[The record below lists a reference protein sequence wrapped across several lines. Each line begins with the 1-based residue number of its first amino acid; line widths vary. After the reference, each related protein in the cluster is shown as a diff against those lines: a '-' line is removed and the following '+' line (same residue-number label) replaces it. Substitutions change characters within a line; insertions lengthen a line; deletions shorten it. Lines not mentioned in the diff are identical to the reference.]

1 LYKKYIYTLYIK
13 AIFGNNMKK
22 VYFGGNMLKNIIKT
36 LSIIFLV
43 ALVIISFSG
52 CSKQKT
58 DEEQLRDKNISEID
72 YLDNYIM
79 LMLNSINDI
88 DLKQYDAKIEKTENL
103 NEILQE
109 SEETSSE
116 DTGNNVVQYS
126 MVPNTILNANK
137 TINWENLKLEIEN
150 LNNTWPSIIVDLYK
164 ANVDNKKLTEFS
176 DLINTCIGNIKNEN
190 RTETLNSLAKLYEYI
205 PVFLEKI
212 ASDNKQIELAKTKV
226 EVIKAYVNIDFA
238 NWEELKTSL
247 DRAISNFE
255 PIVNNTSEAEKEYNI
270 RKAYVLLQEFKNAV
284 DTNDKD
290 LLFMKYKNLME
301 ELIIL

>member
-1 LYKKYIYTLYIK
+1 
-13 AIFGNNMKK
+13 MKK
-22 VYFGGNMLKNIIKT
+22 VYFGGNMLKNIKKT

-79 LMLNSINDI
+79 LMLNSINNI

-116 DTGNNVVQYS
+116 DTGNNVVQYR

-255 PIVNNTSEAEKEYNI
+255 PIVNNTNEAEKEYNI

>member
-1 LYKKYIYTLYIK
+1 
-13 AIFGNNMKK
+13 MKK
-22 VYFGGNMLKNIIKT
+22 VNFGGNMLKNIIKT
-36 LSIIFLV
+36 LSIIFLIV
-43 ALVIISFSG
+43 LVIISFSG
-52 CSKQKT
+52 CSKEKT

-79 LMLNSINDI
+79 LLINSINNI

-109 SEETSSE
+109 NEETSSE

-126 MVPNTILNANK
+126 MVPNMVLNADK
-137 TINWENLKLEIEN
+137 TINWENLKIEIEN
-150 LNNTWPSIIVDLYK
+150 LNNTWPSIIIDLYK
-164 ANVDNKKLTEFS
+164 ADVDNNKLTEFS

-190 RTETLNSLAKLYEYI
+190 RTETLNCLAKLYEYI

>member
-1 LYKKYIYTLYIK
+1 
-13 AIFGNNMKK
+13 MKK
-22 VYFGGNMLKNIIKT
+22 VNFGGNMLKNIIKT
-36 LSIIFLV
+36 LSIIFLIV
-43 ALVIISFSG
+43 LVIISFSG
-52 CSKQKT
+52 CSKEKT

-79 LMLNSINDI
+79 LLINSINNI

-109 SEETSSE
+109 NEETSSE

-126 MVPNTILNANK
+126 MVPNTVLNADK

-164 ANVDNKKLTEFS
+164 ANVDNNKLTEFS

-190 RTETLNSLAKLYEYI
+190 RIETLNSLAKLYEYI

-212 ASDNKQIELAKTKV
+212 VSDDQQVELAKTKV
-226 EVIKAYVNIDFA
+226 EVIKAYVNIDLE
-238 NWEELKTSL
+238 NWDGLKGNL
-247 DRAISNFE
+247 DSAISNFE
-255 PIVNNTSEAEKEYNI
+255 PIVNNTNEAEKEYNI

-284 DTNDKD
+284 DTKDKD

>member
-1 LYKKYIYTLYIK
+1 
-13 AIFGNNMKK
+13 MKK

-212 ASDNKQIELAKTKV
+212 ASDNQQIELAKTKV
-226 EVIKAYVNIDFA
+226 EVIKAYVNIDFT

-255 PIVNNTSEAEKEYNI
+255 PIVNNTNEAEKEYNI

>member
-1 LYKKYIYTLYIK
+1 
-13 AIFGNNMKK
+13 MKK
-22 VYFGGNMLKNIIKT
+22 VYFGGNMLKNIIRT

-43 ALVIISFSG
+43 ALVIFSFSG

-126 MVPNTILNANK
+126 MVPNTILNADK
-137 TINWENLKLEIEN
+137 TINWKNLKLEIEN

-212 ASDNKQIELAKTKV
+212 VTDDQQVALAKTKV
-226 EVIKAYVNIDFA
+226 EVIKAYVNIDFE
-238 NWEELKTSL
+238 NWDGFKSNL
-247 DRAISNFE
+247 DSAISNFE
-255 PIVNNTSEAEKEYNI
+255 PIVNNTNEAEKEYNI

-284 DTNDKD
+284 DTKDKD
-290 LLFMKYKNLME
+290 LLFIKYKNLME

>member
-1 LYKKYIYTLYIK
+1 
-13 AIFGNNMKK
+13 MKK

-109 SEETSSE
+109 NEEISSE
-116 DTGNNVVQYS
+116 DTKNNVVQYS
-126 MVPNTILNANK
+126 MVPNTVLNADK
-137 TINWENLKLEIEN
+137 TINWENLKLGIEN

-164 ANVDNKKLTEFS
+164 ANVDNNKLTEFS
-176 DLINTCIGNIKNEN
+176 NLINTCIGNIKNEN
-190 RTETLNSLAKLYEYI
+190 RTETLNNLAKLYEYI
-205 PVFLEKI
+205 PVFLENI
-212 ASDNKQIELAKTKV
+212 VSNEQQVELAKTKV
-226 EVIKAYVNIDFA
+226 EVIKAYVNIDFE
-238 NWEELKTSL
+238 NWDGLKGNL
-247 DRAISNFE
+247 DSATSNFE
-255 PIVNNTSEAEKEYNI
+255 PILNNTNESEKEYNI

-284 DTNDKD
+284 DTKDKD

>member
-1 LYKKYIYTLYIK
+1 
-13 AIFGNNMKK
+13 MKK
-22 VYFGGNMLKNIIKT
+22 VYFGGNMLKNIKKT

>member
-1 LYKKYIYTLYIK
+1 
-13 AIFGNNMKK
+13 MKK

-126 MVPNTILNANK
+126 MVPNTILNADK

-212 ASDNKQIELAKTKV
+212 ASDNQQIELAKTKV
-226 EVIKAYVNIDFA
+226 EVIKAYVNIDFT

-255 PIVNNTSEAEKEYNI
+255 PIVNNTNEAEKEYNI

>member
-1 LYKKYIYTLYIK
+1 
-13 AIFGNNMKK
+13 MKK
-22 VYFGGNMLKNIIKT
+22 VYFGGNMLKNIKKT

-79 LMLNSINDI
+79 LMLNSINNI

-116 DTGNNVVQYS
+116 DTGNNVVQYR

-190 RTETLNSLAKLYEYI
+190 RTETLNSLAELYEYI

-255 PIVNNTSEAEKEYNI
+255 PIVNNTNEAEKEYNI
-270 RKAYVLLQEFKNAV
+270 RKAYALLQEFKNAV

>member
-1 LYKKYIYTLYIK
+1 
-13 AIFGNNMKK
+13 MKK

-43 ALVIISFSG
+43 ALVIFSFSG

-126 MVPNTILNANK
+126 MVPNTILNADK

-301 ELIIL
+301 ELIII

>member
-1 LYKKYIYTLYIK
+1 
-13 AIFGNNMKK
+13 MKK
-22 VYFGGNMLKNIIKT
+22 VYFGGNMLKNIIRT

-43 ALVIISFSG
+43 DLVIFSFSG

-255 PIVNNTSEAEKEYNI
+255 PIVNNTNEAEKEYNI

-301 ELIIL
+301 ELIII

>member
-1 LYKKYIYTLYIK
+1 
-13 AIFGNNMKK
+13 MKK

-72 YLDNYIM
+72 YLDN
-79 LMLNSINDI
+79 DI

-137 TINWENLKLEIEN
+137 TINWKNLKLEIEN

-226 EVIKAYVNIDFA
+226 EVINAYVNIDFA

-255 PIVNNTSEAEKEYNI
+255 PIVNNTNEAEKEYNI

>member
-1 LYKKYIYTLYIK
+1 
-13 AIFGNNMKK
+13 MKK

-126 MVPNTILNANK
+126 MVPNTILNADK

>member
-1 LYKKYIYTLYIK
+1 
-13 AIFGNNMKK
+13 MKK

-176 DLINTCIGNIKNEN
+176 DLINTCIGNIKNKN

-255 PIVNNTSEAEKEYNI
+255 PIVNNTNEAEKEYNI

-290 LLFMKYKNLME
+290 LLFIKYKNLME

>member
-1 LYKKYIYTLYIK
+1 
-13 AIFGNNMKK
+13 MKK

-226 EVIKAYVNIDFA
+226 EVIKAYVNIDSA

>member
-1 LYKKYIYTLYIK
+1 
-13 AIFGNNMKK
+13 MKK

-79 LMLNSINDI
+79 LMLNSINNI

-116 DTGNNVVQYS
+116 DTGNNVVQYR

-150 LNNTWPSIIVDLYK
+150 LNNTWPSIIVELYK

-212 ASDNKQIELAKTKV
+212 ASDNQQIELAKTKV

-255 PIVNNTSEAEKEYNI
+255 PIVNNTNEAEKEYNI

>member
-1 LYKKYIYTLYIK
+1 
-13 AIFGNNMKK
+13 MKK

-43 ALVIISFSG
+43 ALVIIFFSG

-126 MVPNTILNANK
+126 MVPNTILNADK
-137 TINWENLKLEIEN
+137 TINWKNLKLEIEN

-212 ASDNKQIELAKTKV
+212 VTDDQQVALAKTKV
-226 EVIKAYVNIDFA
+226 EVIKAYVNIDFE
-238 NWEELKTSL
+238 NWDGFKSNL
-247 DRAISNFE
+247 DSAISNFE
-255 PIVNNTSEAEKEYNI
+255 PIVNNTNEAEKEYNI

-284 DTNDKD
+284 DTKDKD
-290 LLFMKYKNLME
+290 LLFIKYKNLME

>member
-1 LYKKYIYTLYIK
+1 
-13 AIFGNNMKK
+13 MKK

-43 ALVIISFSG
+43 ALVIIFFSG

-126 MVPNTILNANK
+126 MVPNTILNADK
-137 TINWENLKLEIEN
+137 TINWKNLKLEIEN

-176 DLINTCIGNIKNEN
+176 DLINTCIGNIKNKN

-226 EVIKAYVNIDFA
+226 EVIKAYVNIDFE
-238 NWEELKTSL
+238 NWDGFKSNL
-247 DRAISNFE
+247 DSAISKFE
-255 PIVNNTSEAEKEYNI
+255 PIVNNTNEAEKEYNI

-290 LLFMKYKNLME
+290 LLFIKYKNLME

>member
-1 LYKKYIYTLYIK
+1 
-13 AIFGNNMKK
+13 MKK

-103 NEILQE
+103 NEVLQE

-212 ASDNKQIELAKTKV
+212 VSDNQQVELAKTKV
-226 EVIKAYVNIDFA
+226 EVIKAYVNIDFE
-238 NWEELKTSL
+238 NWDGFKSNL
-247 DRAISNFE
+247 DSAISNFE
-255 PIVNNTSEAEKEYNI
+255 PIVNNTNEAEKEYNI

-284 DTNDKD
+284 DTKDKD
-290 LLFMKYKNLME
+290 LLFIKYKNLME

>member
-1 LYKKYIYTLYIK
+1 
-13 AIFGNNMKK
+13 MKK
-22 VYFGGNMLKNIIKT
+22 VNFGGNMLKNIIKT
-36 LSIIFLV
+36 LSIIFLI

-52 CSKQKT
+52 CSKEKT

-79 LMLNSINDI
+79 LLINSINNI
-88 DLKQYDAKIEKTENL
+88 DLKQYDAKIEKAENL

-126 MVPNTILNANK
+126 MVPNTVLNADK

-164 ANVDNKKLTEFS
+164 ANVDNNKLTEFS

-212 ASDNKQIELAKTKV
+212 VTDNQQVELAKTKV
-226 EVIKAYVNIDFA
+226 EVIKAYVNIDLE
-238 NWEELKTSL
+238 NWDGLKGNL
-247 DRAISNFE
+247 DSAISNFE
-255 PIVNNTSEAEKEYNI
+255 PIVNNTNEAEKEYNI

-284 DTNDKD
+284 DTKDKD

>member
-1 LYKKYIYTLYIK
+1 
-13 AIFGNNMKK
+13 MKK

-255 PIVNNTSEAEKEYNI
+255 PIVNNTSEAEKEYSI

>member
-1 LYKKYIYTLYIK
+1 
-13 AIFGNNMKK
+13 MKK

-255 PIVNNTSEAEKEYNI
+255 PIVNNTNEAEKEYNI

>member
-1 LYKKYIYTLYIK
+1 
-13 AIFGNNMKK
+13 MKK
-22 VYFGGNMLKNIIKT
+22 VNFGGNMLKNIIKT
-36 LSIIFLV
+36 LSIIFFI

-52 CSKQKT
+52 CSKEKT

-79 LMLNSINDI
+79 LLINSINNI

-109 SEETSSE
+109 NEETSSE

-126 MVPNTILNANK
+126 MVPNTVLNANK

-164 ANVDNKKLTEFS
+164 ANVDNNKLTEFS

-212 ASDNKQIELAKTKV
+212 VTDNQQVKLAKTKV
-226 EVIKAYVNIDFA
+226 EVIKAYVNIDLE
-238 NWEELKTSL
+238 NWDGLKGNL
-247 DRAISNFE
+247 DSAISNFE
-255 PIVNNTSEAEKEYNI
+255 PIVNNTNESEKEYNI

>member
-1 LYKKYIYTLYIK
+1 
-13 AIFGNNMKK
+13 MKK

-301 ELIIL
+301 ELIII

>member
-1 LYKKYIYTLYIK
+1 
-13 AIFGNNMKK
+13 MKK

-43 ALVIISFSG
+43 ALVIIFFSG

-212 ASDNKQIELAKTKV
+212 VTDDQQVALAKTKV
-226 EVIKAYVNIDFA
+226 EVIKAYVNIDFE
-238 NWEELKTSL
+238 NWDGFKSNL
-247 DRAISNFE
+247 DSAISNFE
-255 PIVNNTSEAEKEYNI
+255 PIVNNTNEAEKEYNI

-284 DTNDKD
+284 DTKDKD
-290 LLFMKYKNLME
+290 LLFIKYKNLME

>member
-1 LYKKYIYTLYIK
+1 
-13 AIFGNNMKK
+13 MKK

-88 DLKQYDAKIEKTENL
+88 DLKQYDAKIEKIENL

>member
-1 LYKKYIYTLYIK
+1 
-13 AIFGNNMKK
+13 MKK
-22 VYFGGNMLKNIIKT
+22 VYFGGNMLKNIKKT

-79 LMLNSINDI
+79 LMLNSINNI

-103 NEILQE
+103 NEILQV

-116 DTGNNVVQYS
+116 DTGNNVVQYR

-255 PIVNNTSEAEKEYNI
+255 PIVNNTNEAEKEYNI

>member
-1 LYKKYIYTLYIK
+1 
-13 AIFGNNMKK
+13 MKK

-126 MVPNTILNANK
+126 MVPNTILNADK

-212 ASDNKQIELAKTKV
+212 VSDNQQVELAKTKV
-226 EVIKAYVNIDFA
+226 EVIKVYVNIDFA

-255 PIVNNTSEAEKEYNI
+255 PIVNNTNEAEKEYNI

>member
-1 LYKKYIYTLYIK
+1 
-13 AIFGNNMKK
+13 MKK

-43 ALVIISFSG
+43 ALVIIFFSG

-58 DEEQLRDKNISEID
+58 DEEQHRDKNISEID

-109 SEETSSE
+109 NEETSSE

-126 MVPNTILNANK
+126 MVPNTILNADK
-137 TINWENLKLEIEN
+137 TINWKNLKLEIEN

>member
-1 LYKKYIYTLYIK
+1 
-13 AIFGNNMKK
+13 MKK

-43 ALVIISFSG
+43 ALVIIFFSG

-116 DTGNNVVQYS
+116 DTGNNVIQYS
-126 MVPNTILNANK
+126 MVPNTILNADK

-212 ASDNKQIELAKTKV
+212 ASDNQQIELAKTKV
-226 EVIKAYVNIDFA
+226 EVIKAYVNIDLE
-238 NWEELKTSL
+238 NWDGLKGNL
-247 DRAISNFE
+247 DSAISNFE
-255 PIVNNTSEAEKEYNI
+255 PIVNNTNEAEKEYNI

>member
-1 LYKKYIYTLYIK
+1 
-13 AIFGNNMKK
+13 MKK

-126 MVPNTILNANK
+126 IVPNTILNADK
-137 TINWENLKLEIEN
+137 TINWKNLKLEIEN

-212 ASDNKQIELAKTKV
+212 ASDNQQIELAKTKV

-255 PIVNNTSEAEKEYNI
+255 PIVNNTNEAEKEYNI

-284 DTNDKD
+284 GTNDKD

>member
-1 LYKKYIYTLYIK
+1 
-13 AIFGNNMKK
+13 MKK

-126 MVPNTILNANK
+126 MVPNTILNADK

-255 PIVNNTSEAEKEYNI
+255 PIVNNTNEAEKEYNI

-301 ELIIL
+301 ELIII

>member
-1 LYKKYIYTLYIK
+1 
-13 AIFGNNMKK
+13 MKK
-22 VYFGGNMLKNIIKT
+22 VNFGGNMLKNKIKT
-36 LSIIFLV
+36 LSIIFLI
-43 ALVIISFSG
+43 ALVIMSFSG
-52 CSKQKT
+52 CSKEST

-79 LMLNSINDI
+79 LLINSINNI

-109 SEETSSE
+109 NEETSSE
-116 DTGNNVVQYS
+116 DTGNNVIQYS
-126 MVPNTILNANK
+126 MVPNTVLNADK

-164 ANVDNKKLTEFS
+164 ANVDNNKLTEFS

-190 RTETLNSLAKLYEYI
+190 RAETLNSLAKLYEYI

-212 ASDNKQIELAKTKV
+212 VTDDQQVELAKTKV
-226 EVIKAYVNIDFA
+226 EVIKAYVNIDLE
-238 NWEELKTSL
+238 NLDGLKGNL
-247 DRAISNFE
+247 DSAISNFE
-255 PIVNNTSEAEKEYNI
+255 PIVNNTNEAEKEYNI

-284 DTNDKD
+284 DTKDKD